1 MARKTEAELRM
12 KRVRPL
18 AMTTLAVLGT
28 LTTGM
33 IPAGAITK
41 SQVQAKALAISD
53 MPTGWSVNNA
63 SLKSSSTSNCSGSN
77 KAAKHDVRVEVSYQ
91 NGNVPDLAEA
101 IEGGPSAGATYRA
114 ALARIN
120 KCTTLSV
127 TNGGTTLSGGGGAM
141 SFPATAGAKT
151 DAYAFNLTYKGVS
164 LGFDLV
170 LFLAGKYSGLV
181 TLADVGTPD
190 TTLLQYFVSAAIE
203 KAEGRPLPPAPSS

>member
-1 MARKTEAELRM
+1 MAKTTEGKLRL
-12 KRVRPL
+12 KRVRTFALIP
-18 AMTTLAVLGT
+18 TLALVGA

-63 SLKSSSTSNCSGSN
+63 SLKSSSASNCSGSN
-77 KAAKHDVRVEVSYQ
+77 KAAKHDVRIEVSYQ

-120 KCTTLSV
+120 KCTTLTV
-127 TNGGTTLSGGGGAM
+127 TNGGTTLSGGEAQCHSRQPQGQRQ
-141 SFPATAGAKT
+141 
-151 DAYAFNLTYKGVS
+151 
-164 LGFDLV
+164 
-170 LFLAGKYSGLV
+170 
-181 TLADVGTPD
+181 TPMR
-190 TTLLQYFVSAAIE
+190 SI
-203 KAEGRPLPPAPSS
+203 